1 MERQRSQ
8 RCLTCGSKSHRTT
21 ACPRSKHR
29 GRSPTPHSRGKYVP
43 RQKVN
48 FSVSALDDPE
58 ASGREGDVTDADE
71 EAVEA
76 YMAARSI
83 AHYASGSDKE

>member
-1 MERQRSQ
+1 
-8 RCLTCGSKSHRTT
+8 
-21 ACPRSKHR
+21 
-29 GRSPTPHSRGKYVP
+29 
-43 RQKVN
+43 
-48 FSVSALDDPE
+48 LDDPE